1 MKIGFYIDSIAGTES
16 TINLFNQLNTAV
28 DAQLLDD
35 ACVFYNKIEFN
46 PVVPRFGVFNAS
58 DLWNF
63 SGVLIATTISNVMMA
78 NNVINKFKLNYLYDQ
93 DKDFV
98 GLLHLPKGI
107 PVLVKNEADAAFI
120 YRTTGKKPVI
130 APEDLNVA
138 GLLQVI

>member
-1 MKIGFYIDSIAGTES
+1 LID
-16 TINLFNQLNTAV
+16 
-28 DAQLLDD
+28 
-35 ACVFYNKIEFN
+35 
-46 PVVPRFGVFNAS
+46 
-58 DLWNF
+58 
-63 SGVLIATTISNVMMA
+63 TTISNVIMA
-78 NNVINKFKLNYLYDQ
+78 NNVINKLKLNYLYDQ

-120 YRTTGKKPVI
+120 YRTIGKKPVI